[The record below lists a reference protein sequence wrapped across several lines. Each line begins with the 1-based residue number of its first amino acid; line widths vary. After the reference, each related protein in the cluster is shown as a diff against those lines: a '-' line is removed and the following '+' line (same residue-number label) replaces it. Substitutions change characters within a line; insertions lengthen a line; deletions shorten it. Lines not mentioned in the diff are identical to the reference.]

1 MQTECGWRS
10 LCALSEY
17 KREPVTPS
25 PLSIDTPADKKN
37 LPVKNRFENALN
49 QERTEVAEG
58 KRVEEVLSEPEEDMD
73 IGATPAK
80 EIVPGNYSPGT
91 TWEMIQDLSGEERAN
106 TATPPL
112 GSPRKK
118 LRFTTWK

>member
-1 MQTECGWRS
+1 M
-10 LCALSEY
+10 
-17 KREPVTPS
+17 
-25 PLSIDTPADKKN
+25 
-37 LPVKNRFENALN
+37 
-49 QERTEVAEG
+49 AEG
-58 KRVEEVLSEPEEDMD
+58 ERVEEVLSEPEEDMD

-112 GSPRKK
+112 GSPRKNLDLQPGSK
-118 LRFTTWK
+118 PVDMGIVFSSNNSNKKKHH